1 MLVTQLF
8 CAGGNGLVAITER
21 PQENSEYVR
30 RLLKKNRLNSPR
42 CLNHFIILKQ

>member
-21 PQENSEYVR
+21 AQKNSEYGAGCSR
-30 RLLKKNRLNSPR
+30 KTA
-42 CLNHFIILKQ
+42 